1 MRVKAR
7 WFAAKVFV
15 NFFLGLKGQQGPFFA
30 KQESREKQNL
40 CMEILQSL
48 LALILQKLAER
59 AWVLTDTSALPGV
72 LEGPSYSIY
81 KPLLSRQRNLQPSWE
96 TGLNPCRAIKELSLF
111 YSQGRTEEIVI
122 KLVAWGWGGVRI
134 NIIFCACLCQILS

>member
-1 MRVKAR
+1 M
-7 WFAAKVFV
+7 FV

-30 KQESREKQNL
+30 KQESRENKTFVWRSCKVSL
-40 CMEILQSL
+40 CINSSETSRKSL
-48 LALILQKLAER
+48 GADRTPQLYQ
-59 AWVLTDTSALPGV
+59 VS

-134 NIIFCACLCQILS
+134 NIIFVPACVKY